1 MSLSLP
7 RFGQARILILLL
19 ATLATSCAP
28 RVGPDQVTPGARATL
43 RVDNQSFN
51 DVNVYALRSG
61 SRMRIGT
68 VTGLTTRTFV
78 LPKTLVGTGTRV
90 QFIASFIGS
99 RRGPVSEEITI
110 WEGDEISLRI
120 PAA

>member
-1 MSLSLP
+1 VILP
-7 RFGQARILILLL
+7 SPHFDRTRAFLLLL
-19 ATLATSCAP
+19 AALATSCVPRTGPESVAP
-28 RVGPDQVTPGARATL
+28 ETRATL

-51 DVNVYALRSG
+51 DVNIYALRSG
-61 SRMRIGT
+61 TRMRIGT

-99 RRGPVSEEITI
+99 SRGPVSEEITI
-110 WEGDEISLRI
+110 WEGDEIALRI
-120 PAA
+120 PSA